1 MQNLPHH
8 RVKLVAVL
16 AASAIAPTL
25 CATKVGA
32 VESAQRPV
40 VAQAADKASGDGVI
54 KGVNATER
62 KVLIT
67 HGPIAA
73 LNWPGM
79 TMAFGIAPGI
89 DLTGLAP
96 GAKVTFTLSR
106 DAKGLYVI
114 DEIRRVE

>member
-1 MQNLPHH
+1 VQNLPHH
-8 RVKLVAVL
+8 LVKLVVVL
-16 AASAIAPTL
+16 AASAIATTL
-25 CATKVGA
+25 CTTKVGA
-32 VESAQRPV
+32 VESAQPLV

-62 KVLIT
+62 KLLIM

-96 GAKVTFTLSR
+96 GVKVTFTLSR